1 MNMDGE
7 NRQEVAAYKIT
18 QFLTDE
24 LTKCNEYGVE
34 GSDLNGTVL
43 PESVTRRQVVQG
55 RDGMWRENH
64 ITEIDPIKSPLKII
78 SDYQKN
84 SDQVVQDYTDYAAV
98 YDTDMYNYNVQI
110 NQKKQLILDTVSAA
124 VGAGCSTIDLPF
136 ETSLNFGDPDPEPQ
150 PFSINGVVVG
160 YGQAVRF
167 GDIIFGGIISTATI
181 YEDALSVNVFNNL
194 KNYNDNANPFRSTTY
209 TLTPSN
215 FGAGKESIV
224 NDNAGSSV
232 GNYVEVDDPTVP
244 ACVAYANTIL
254 NLALEIGELRKLRN
268 KQLDACNII
277 KEDKTLEEIK
287 QRGRN
292 RTNIEIERRKTTLS
306 NAISNVSSFVDD
318 IVLDNLFMY
327 FDSTKEYSLEHSV
340 ENTTGI
346 DKVTSWVSISKD
358 AVNAIPSTEN
368 PTIDL
373 ADGPSV
379 WFNQYSFTGKY
390 FDKYFDLNKTYIND
404 NTGITDGNVSYTIE
418 SWFKVTDD
426 STLTSNVNTG
436 GASIVGITST
446 AGIGLQ
452 IYKPSGI
459 RLNFG
464 SRGNG
469 SLVNSSNLSLD
480 TWYHVVCSREVG
492 NNNRIYI
499 NGSLDNTSNISD
511 LSVTGVVST
520 TQMRI
525 GFCTSTYIQKYFPG
539 KISVIRMYSKAL
551 SDEEVLKNYNAQSA
565 RYT

>member
-1 MNMDGE
+1 MEGE

-24 LTKCNEYGVE
+24 LTKFNDYGE
-34 GSDLNGTVL
+34 GGSDLNGTVL
-43 PESVTRRQVVQG
+43 PESVTTRQVIQG

-64 ITEIDPIKSPLKII
+64 ITQSDPIKNPLKII

-98 YDTDMYNYNVQI
+98 YDADMYNYNVQI

-124 VGAGCSTIDLPF
+124 ISYGCSYTTLEFKNPNPNPNYF
-136 ETSLNFGDPDPEPQ
+136 DPNPDPQ
-150 PFSINGVVVG
+150 PFSINGVAVG
-160 YGQAVRF
+160 YGQVSGF
-167 GDIIFGGIISTATI
+167 GVGIASTATI
-181 YEDALSVNVFNNL
+181 YQDAINVNVYHNL
-194 KNYNDNANPFRSTTY
+194 KNYDINANPFETASY
-209 TLTPSN
+209 TLTTSN
-215 FGAGKESIV
+215 FGAGKESVV
-224 NDNAGSSV
+224 NDNGGSSL
-232 GNYVEVDDPTVP
+232 GNYFKIDDPTVP
-244 ACVAYANTIL
+244 ACVNYANTIL
-254 NLALEIGELRKLRN
+254 SLALEIGELRRLRN

-277 KEDKTLEEIK
+277 KKDKTLEEVK

-292 RTNIEIERRKTTLS
+292 RVNIEISTRKAILS

-327 FDSTKEYSLEHSV
+327 FDSTKEYSLTHSV

-358 AVNAIPSTEN
+358 AVNAIPSPEN

-373 ADGPSV
+373 GDGPSV

-404 NTGITDGNVSYTIE
+404 NTGITDGNVSYSIE
-418 SWFKVTDD
+418 AWFKITDD
-426 STLTSNVNTG
+426 STLTSNVDTG

-452 IYKPSGI
+452 VYKPSGI
-459 RLNFG
+459 RVNFG

-469 SLVNSSNLSLD
+469 SLTNSSDLNLD
-480 TWYHVVCSREVG
+480 TWYHVVSCREVG
-492 NNNRIYI
+492 NNNRLYI
-499 NGSLDNTSNISD
+499 NASLDNTSNISD
-511 LSVTGVVST
+511 LSVTGVVDT
-520 TQMRI
+520 AQMRI
-525 GFCTSTYIQKYFPG
+525 GFCTSTYIRQYFPG

-551 SDEEVLKNYNAQSA
+551 TDEEVLKNYNAQFA

>member
-24 LTKCNEYGVE
+24 LTKYNEYGVE

-110 NQKKQLILDTVSAA
+110 NQKKQLILDTVDAA
-124 VGAGCSTIDLPF
+124 VAYGCSIYNLIFNWESDFFTI
-136 ETSLNFGDPDPEPQ
+136 PEPQ

-160 YGQAVRF
+160 YAPPENDGT
-167 GDIIFGGIISTATI
+167 GISSTTSTATI
-181 YEDALSVNVFNNL
+181 YQDKLSVTVYNNL
-194 KNYNDNANPFRSTTY
+194 SNYDDNANPFQSTTY

-224 NDNAGSSV
+224 NDNGGSSV
-232 GNYVEVDDPTVP
+232 GNYVRVYDPTVP
-244 ACVAYANTIL
+244 ACVNYANTIL
-254 NLALEIGELRKLRN
+254 SLALEIGELRKLRN

-277 KEDKTLEEIK
+277 KGDKTVEEIK

-292 RTNIEIERRKTTLS
+292 RTNIEIERRKTILS

-318 IVLDNLFMY
+318 IVMDNLFMY
-327 FDSTKEYSLEHSV
+327 FDSTKAYSLTHSV

-358 AVNAIPSTEN
+358 SVNAIPSTEN

-373 ADGPSV
+373 GDGPSV

-418 SWFKVTDD
+418 SWFKITDD
-426 STLTSNVNTG
+426 TTLTSNVNTG

-452 IYKPSGI
+452 IYKPSGV

-520 TQMRI
+520 AQMRI

>member
-1 MNMDGE
+1 MDGQ

-24 LTKCNEYGVE
+24 LTKYNDYGAE

-55 RDGMWRENH
+55 RDGRWRENH
-64 ITEIDPIKSPLKII
+64 ITETDPIKNPLKII

-110 NQKKQLILDTVSAA
+110 NQKKQLILDTVNAA
-124 VGAGCSTIDLPF
+124 VAYGCSTYHLTFNWESDLF
-136 ETSLNFGDPDPEPQ
+136 TIPDPQ

-160 YGQAVRF
+160 YAPPGN
-167 GDIIFGGIISTATI
+167 DGIGISKTTTTATI
-181 YEDALSVNVFNNL
+181 YEDAISVNVYNNL
-194 KNYNDNANPFRSTTY
+194 KNYDDNANPFQSSTY

-215 FGAGKESIV
+215 FGAGNRSIV

-232 GNYVEVDDPTVP
+232 GNYVGIASTTIS
-244 ACVAYANTIL
+244 ACTNYANTIL
-254 NLALEIGELRKLRN
+254 SLALEIGELRNLRN

-277 KEDKTLEEIK
+277 KGDKTVEEIK

-292 RTNIEIERRKTTLS
+292 RTNIEIEKRKTTLS

-318 IVLDNLFMY
+318 IVLDKLFMY
-327 FDSTKEYSLEHSV
+327 FDSTKAYSLTHSV

-452 IYKPSGI
+452 IYKPSGV

-469 SLVNSSNLSLD
+469 SLVNSSNLDLD

-520 TQMRI
+520 AQMRI
-525 GFCTSTYIQKYFPG
+525 GFCTSTYIQQYFPG

-551 SDEEVLKNYNAQSA
+551 SNEEVLKNYNAQSA

>member
-1 MNMDGE
+1 MDGQ

-24 LTKCNEYGVE
+24 LSKCNEYGE
-34 GSDLNGTVL
+34 EDSDLNGTVL

-55 RDGMWRENH
+55 RDGIWRENH
-64 ITEIDPIKSPLKII
+64 ITETDPIKSPLKII
-78 SDYQKN
+78 SDHKKN
-84 SDQVVQDYTDYAAV
+84 SDQVVQDYTNYAAV
-98 YDTDMYNYNVQI
+98 YDSDMYNYNVQI
-110 NQKKQLILDTVSAA
+110 NQKKQLILNTVDAA
-124 VGAGCSTIDLPF
+124 VSVGCSTTGLAFQP
-136 ETSLNFGDPDPEPQ
+136 SLTFGDLNPKPQ

-160 YGQAVRF
+160 YGQAVQYQI
-167 GDIIFGGIISTATI
+167 DEIISIASTATI
-181 YEDALSVNVFNNL
+181 YQDAISANVYNNL
-194 KNYNDNANPFRSTTY
+194 KNYDINSNPFKSTTY

-232 GNYVEVDDPTVP
+232 GEYVEVDDPTKP
-244 ACVAYANTIL
+244 ACVTHANTIL
-254 NLALEIGELRKLRN
+254 SLALEIGELRRLRN

-306 NAISNVSSFVDD
+306 NAIANVSSFVDD
-318 IVLDNLFMY
+318 IVLDKLFMY
-327 FDSTKEYSLEHSV
+327 FDSTKAYSLTHSV

-346 DKVTSWVSISKD
+346 DKVTRWVSISKD

-373 ADGPSV
+373 GDGPSV
-379 WFNQYSFTGKY
+379 WFNQYSFTGNY

-404 NTGITDGNVSYTIE
+404 NTGIADGNVSYTIE
-418 SWFKVTDD
+418 SWFKITDG

-469 SLVNSSNLSLD
+469 SLVNSSDLSLD
-480 TWYHVVCSREVG
+480 TWYHTVCCREVG

-511 LSVTGVVST
+511 LSVTGVVGT
-520 TQMRI
+520 AQMRI

-551 SDEEVLKNYNAQSA
+551 SDEEVLKNYKAQSTI
-565 RYT
+565 YT

>member
-1 MNMDGE
+1 MNMDGQ

-24 LTKCNEYGVE
+24 LTKYNDYGAE

-55 RDGMWRENH
+55 RDGRWRENH
-64 ITEIDPIKSPLKII
+64 ITETDPIKNPLKII

-124 VGAGCSTIDLPF
+124 VAYGCSTTGLLF
-136 ETSLNFGDPDPEPQ
+136 KASLNFGDPDPEPQ
-150 PFSINGVVVG
+150 PFSINKVVVG
-160 YGQAVRF
+160 YGQAIRYGV
-167 GDIIFGGIISTATI
+167 GIDSTTSTATI
-181 YEDALSVNVFNNL
+181 YQDAISVNVYHNL
-194 KNYNDNANPFRSTTY
+194 KNYDDNANPFQSTTY

-232 GNYVEVDDPTVP
+232 GNYVVVDDPTVP
-244 ACVAYANTIL
+244 ACVNYANTIL
-254 NLALEIGELRKLRN
+254 SLALEIGELRRLRN

-277 KEDKTLEEIK
+277 KKDKTLEEVK

-292 RTNIEIERRKTTLS
+292 RTNIEIEKRKTTLS

-318 IVLDNLFMY
+318 IVLDKLFMY
-327 FDSTKEYSLEHSV
+327 FDSTKAYSLTHSV

-452 IYKPSGI
+452 IYKPSGV

>member
-1 MNMDGE
+1 MNMDGQ

-24 LTKCNEYGVE
+24 LAKYNDYGAE

-55 RDGMWRENH
+55 RDGRWRENH
-64 ITEIDPIKSPLKII
+64 ITETDPIKNPLKII

-124 VGAGCSTIDLPF
+124 VAYGCSTSYLTFNWEGDLF
-136 ETSLNFGDPDPEPQ
+136 TIPDPQ

-160 YGQAVRF
+160 YAPPSN
-167 GDIIFGGIISTATI
+167 DGIGISKTTTTATI
-181 YEDALSVNVFNNL
+181 YQDAISVNVYHNL
-194 KNYNDNANPFRSTTY
+194 KNYDDNANPFQSTTY

-232 GNYVEVDDPTVP
+232 GNYVVVDDPTVP
-244 ACVAYANTIL
+244 ACVNYANTIL
-254 NLALEIGELRKLRN
+254 SLALEIGELRRLRN

-318 IVLDNLFMY
+318 IVLDKLFMY
-327 FDSTKEYSLEHSV
+327 FDSTKAYSLTHSV

-452 IYKPSGI
+452 IYKPSGV